1 MTNVISHHI
10 YFYFICNGTY
20 NDTIIITD
28 TSYECIYIYIYTCIY
43 ISMEWY
49 SVNVYLNFKHF
60 IRGHAFGNVLLP
72 KCRSFCIGKMRTK
85 ELFDKFLFVSKKWTF
100 VWKENTPAL
109 YHPEDHRLSNGHP
122 GHFYYKRIRSKTIPL
137 RCQYDGPYNHNM
149 PLRQM
154 VMQNI
159 PGMDWYNNI
168 IQWRNAACQVINM
181 RGELS
186 LLIDMKMNKNKGMM
200 TNILTHHSP
209 FRPLIF
215 RHQVFWFTH
224 KLVTT

>member
-1 MTNVISHHI
+1 MHLEMSCCQNVDH
-10 YFYFICNGTY
+10 FALGKCAPRNYFISFCSCQRNERLYERKTRHHC
-20 NDTIIITD
+20 ITD
-28 TSYECIYIYIYTCIY
+28 
-43 ISMEWY
+43 
-49 SVNVYLNFKHF
+49 
-60 IRGHAFGNVLLP
+60 
-72 KCRSFCIGKMRTK
+72 
-85 ELFDKFLFVSKKWTF
+85 
-100 VWKENTPAL
+100 
-109 YHPEDHRLSNGHP
+109 PEDHRLSNGHP